1 MIDQVKSARSAMNVL
16 NASRRIARGITAPAD
31 LLERVRREIV
41 AATARLLQPSGVL
54 VPIRV
59 VVDRQKRARPRD

>member
-1 MIDQVKSARSAMNVL
+1 MNVL
-16 NASRRIARGITAPAD
+16 SVSRRIARKLAAQVD
-31 LLERVRREIV
+31 LLERVRQEII
-41 AATARLLQPSGVL
+41 AATARLLQPRNVL

>member
-1 MIDQVKSARSAMNVL
+1 MNVL
-16 NASRRIARGITAPAD
+16 NVSRRIARGMTAPTD

-41 AATARLLQPSGVL
+41 AAAARLLQPRGVL

-59 VVDRQKRARPRD
+59 VVDRQKQARRHD

>member
-1 MIDQVKSARSAMNVL
+1 MNVL
-16 NASRRIARGITAPAD
+16 SSSRRIARRVAAQVG
-31 LLERVRREIV
+31 LLERVRQGIV
-41 AATARLLQPSGVL
+41 AVAALLFQQSGVL